1 MYLHKYPSSNDQC
14 HIHQRHCCGHYHGHT
29 SKQSNALQEDKKT
42 GDFIVL
48 INILPKYVLLLKLL
62 LRIFCV

>member
-1 MYLHKYPSSNDQC
+1 MD
-14 HIHQRHCCGHYHGHT
+14 IT
-29 SKQSNALQEDKKT
+29 SKQSNALQVDKKT

-62 LRIFCV
+62 FSIFLCLVNEHAPYCSWGFKS